1 MTVMWLAPS
10 LNLMRLADAFNGIGQ
25 IEFYYKQ
32 FPEHMRTIAGSLFFC
47 NMGGANYVSSFIA
60 AIVHNNTEKDGKPDW
75 LDDSL
80 NVGNLDYFYYIIAAL
95 RDLEFG
101 IFCCMCVFLSI

>member
-1 MTVMWLAPS
+1 MTVMWLAPP
-10 LNLMRLADAFNGIGQ
+10 LNLMGLADAFNGIGQ

-47 NMGGANYVSSFIA
+47 NMGGANYLSSFIV
-60 AIVHNNTEKDGKPDW
+60 AIVHNNTGKDGKPDW

-80 NVGNLDYFYYIIAAL
+80 NVGKLDYFYYIIAAL
-95 RDLEFG
+95 GTLNLAYFVVCAYFYR
-101 IFCCMCVFLSI
+101 